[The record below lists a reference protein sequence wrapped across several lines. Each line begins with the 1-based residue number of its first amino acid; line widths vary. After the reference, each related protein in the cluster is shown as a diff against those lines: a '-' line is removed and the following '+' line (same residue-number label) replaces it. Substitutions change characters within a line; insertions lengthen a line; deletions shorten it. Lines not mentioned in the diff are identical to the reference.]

1 MFWNFRKIPQKK
13 LVLESPFKQAASLQ
27 PATLLKK
34 RLRQK
39 WFYEDFEKTY
49 FIQNTYFT
57 EDFQATAF
65 GGLLHS

>member
-1 MFWNFRKIPQKK
+1 MKQMFWNVRKIPQKK

-39 WFYEDFEKTY
+39 CFSEDFEKTY
-49 FIQNTYFT
+49 FIQNTNFT
-57 EDFQATAF
+57 EHF
-65 GGLLHS
+65 